1 MHEAWNRGHNKILL
15 GSDSWGFRYITK
27 KERKKKK
34 KKEYLL
40 IVYFNEI

>member
-27 KERKKKK
+27 KEKE